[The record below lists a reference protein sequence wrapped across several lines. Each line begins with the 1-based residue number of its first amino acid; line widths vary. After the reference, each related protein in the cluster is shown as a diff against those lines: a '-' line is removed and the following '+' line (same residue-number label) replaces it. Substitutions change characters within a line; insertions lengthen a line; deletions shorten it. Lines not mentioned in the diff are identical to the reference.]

1 MKKFLLIASIIFIPL
16 QALAFEDYIIVSE
29 KPVHSVLSNDE
40 SIVSVVPFF
49 TIDNKKDTIIVKAKR
64 EGNAEITVVLDDKDI
79 VLKVNVMPEVT
90 TFKCPDELACFPLD
104 RVDNEKKEDK

>member
-1 MKKFLLIASIIFIPL
+1 MKKCLLIASIIFIPL

-49 TIDNKKDTIIVKAKR
+49 YD
-64 EGNAEITVVLDDKDI
+64 
-79 VLKVNVMPEVT
+79 
-90 TFKCPDELACFPLD
+90 
-104 RVDNEKKEDK
+104 

>member
-29 KPVHSVLSNDE
+29 KPVHSVVLLY
-40 SIVSVVPFF
+40 
-49 TIDNKKDTIIVKAKR
+49 IDICFN
-64 EGNAEITVVLDDKDI
+64 
-79 VLKVNVMPEVT
+79 VNVMPEAT